1 MTTEFRLPDVGEGLE
16 EAEILRWL
24 VSEGDEVEL
33 DQPLCDILTDKSE
46 TQLPAPTAGRV
57 TRLAVAEGDR
67 PHVGDLLVVIE
78 EAAPAPVSPAPTAT
92 EAVGAARTGGS
103 TPPPVTPNVDQGK
116 SVSGAAPTKKGR
128 VKAAPSVRRRALEL
142 GIDLTTVTGTG
153 PGGRVTAADLDTATT
168 APAPAPAPATQ
179 ATAPP
184 GPVPSGEQPAA
195 RPRRPG
201 QMPPGTHP
209 LRGIRRVT
217 AAHMEKA
224 WRIPHI
230 HGSDEIDASELLATR
245 LEIKRLH
252 PRAAELTPMAFFVM
266 AVAKALVR
274 YPQAN
279 ASIDTEAETITVHP
293 EVNIGI
299 AVATQAGLVVPVLR
313 NADRLDLFATA
324 GEIRRLVTAARD
336 RTITA
341 SELAGGTA
349 TITNYGSL
357 GGRYSSPIIRA
368 PEALIVGFGAIRPR
382 PFVVRGEV
390 VARPTLPIVTGGD
403 HRLIDGDLL
412 TAVQEYVADQLS
424 HPGLMLASGPG
435 DRW

>member
-24 VSEGDEVEL
+24 VTEGDEVDL

-78 EAAPAPVSPAPTAT
+78 ETGSEPATSPPAAPSAPT
-92 EAVGAARTGGS
+92 VGPSGGGAETGARGS
-103 TPPPVTPNVDQGK
+103 KRP
-116 SVSGAAPTKKGR
+116 R
-128 VKAAPSVRRRALEL
+128 VKAAPSVRRRAREL
-142 GIDLTTVTGTG
+142 GIDLSTVTGSG
-153 PGGRVTAADLDTATT
+153 PGGRITAADLDAAATR
-168 APAPAPAPATQ
+168 PAAPATSPTPPPPSSQ
-179 ATAPP
+179 APTPPPAPT
-184 GPVPSGEQPAA
+184 GI
-195 RPRRPG
+195 PG
-201 QMPPGTHP
+201 QMPVGVHP

-217 AAHMEKA
+217 AAHMEEA

-245 LEIKRLH
+245 REIKRLH
-252 PRAAELTPMAFFVM
+252 PEAADLTPMAFFIM
-266 AVAKALVR
+266 AVARALVR
-274 YPQAN
+274 HPQAN
-279 ASIDTEAETITVHP
+279 ASIDTGAETITVHP
-293 EVNIGI
+293 EVNIGM
-299 AVATQAGLVVPVLR
+299 AVATEAGLVVPVVR
-313 NADRLDLFATA
+313 NADRLDLFALA
-324 GEIRRLVTAARD
+324 REVRRLVTAARD
-336 RTITA
+336 RTVTA
-341 SELAGGTA
+341 AELSGGTA

-357 GGRYSSPIIRA
+357 GGRYSTPIIRA

-390 VARPTLPIVTGGD
+390 AARPTLPIVTGGD

-412 TAVQEYVADQLS
+412 TAIQEYVADQLT
-424 HPGLMLASGPG
+424 HPGLLAVSAPG
-435 DRW
+435 TPW

>member
-24 VSEGDEVEL
+24 VAEGDQVEQ

-46 TQLPAPTAGRV
+46 TQLPSPTPGRIV
-57 TRLAVAEGDR
+57 RLAVAEGDR

-78 EAAPAPVSPAPTAT
+78 EAVSPGTVSPGGPSP
-92 EAVGAARTGGS
+92 EAVSPEA
-103 TPPPVTPNVDQGK
+103 
-116 SVSGAAPTKKGR
+116 VSPEAVPAAPSGTTAQPATRPTTRPVGQGR
-128 VKAAPSVRRRALEL
+128 AKAAPSVRRRALEL
-142 GIDLTTVTGTG
+142 GVDLATVPGSG
-153 PGGRVTAADLDTATT
+153 PGGRITAADLEAATHQPAPTPPPDRT
-168 APAPAPAPATQ
+168 APVRPPSEPPTPGRMAP
-179 ATAPP
+179 
-184 GPVPSGEQPAA
+184 GV
-195 RPRRPG
+195 
-201 QMPPGTHP
+201 HP

-217 AAHMEKA
+217 ATHMETA

-245 LEIKRLH
+245 MELRRLH
-252 PRAAELTPMAFFVM
+252 PQATELTPLAFFVM
-266 AVAKALVR
+266 AVANALIR
-274 YPQAN
+274 HPQAN
-279 ASIDTEAETITVHP
+279 ASIDTEAETITVHD

-299 AVATQAGLVVPVLR
+299 AVATEAGLVVPVVR

-324 GEIRRLVTAARD
+324 REVRRLVTAARD

-341 SELAGGTA
+341 AELSGGTA
-349 TITNYGSL
+349 TVTNYGSL
-357 GGRYSSPIIRA
+357 GGRFSTPIIRA

-412 TAVQEYVADQLS
+412 TAVQEYVADQLT
-424 HPGLMLASGPG
+424 HPALLLAGGPG
-435 DRW
+435 TSW